1 MIQLKTIGSF
11 TPSATGCFPVRLLP
25 GSEFSPMSWAITKLR
40 LRECGDHLVTVKKPA
55 GFECGR
61 NSRPMLKTGLPSS
74 GRAGSFRSSQVAIGN
89 SVSVLLRRDSSPSRI
104 VFAAKSLALALGFT
118 ASLGYAASYKTSLP
132 VEFSTAN
139 DAVEHCTILA
149 VRPSTNAAVFALP
162 HVASIEKPGEFGG
175 TLNVINDTL
184 SQTLSQYRAKP
195 LAKAAEG
202 VTTNAWSLTRE
213 SGMAVKRHEP
223 PARKGRYSL
232 DYGVTH
238 RSADKE
244 PHDNIFDSDWD
255 LLNIQQSDV
264 ISAAEYQWRQI
275 AVNVVA
281 SGREQRINSGESRIF
296 SLAKAKMKNAI
307 RTFNNSFSSDLYSDG
322 TATNQINGLQ
332 ALVADA
338 GTGTVGG
345 INSTNFSFWRNT
357 IFDCSANSVTSSA
370 TTIENSMMLPLWLN
384 LDRGPD
390 DQPDL
395 IVMDN
400 TYYKY
405 FEASQTSIKRYM
417 DASNA
422 NGGLVSLKYKNADVY
437 FDGNSG
443 IPSSHAYFLNTNY
456 IELVVHRDADMEVLE
471 DQRPINQDG
480 SVIPILWMGN
490 LTLSNRKMQGVIVE

>member
-1 MIQLKTIGSF
+1 MASPNSTF
-11 TPSATGCFPVRLLP
+11 T
-25 GSEFSPMSWAITKLR
+25 E
-40 LRECGDHLVTVKKPA
+40 LVTSTFRKVRKDVKDNLSN
-55 GFECGR
+55 R
-61 NSRPMLKTGLPSS
+61 NALLKHIYKRGNYRTEDGGLT
-74 GRAGSFRSSQVAIGN
+74 
-89 SVSVLLRRDSSPSRI
+89 I
-104 VFAAKSLALALGFT
+104 VC
-118 ASLGYAASYKTSLP
+118 P
-132 VEFSTAN
+132 
-139 DAVEHCTILA
+139 
-149 VRPSTNAAVFALP
+149 
-162 HVASIEKPGEFGG
+162 
-175 TLNVINDTL
+175 
-184 SQTLSQYRAKP
+184 
-195 LAKAAEG
+195 
-202 VTTNAWSLTRE
+202 
-213 SGMAVKRHEP
+213 
-223 PARKGRYSL
+223 L
-232 DYGVTH
+232 DYTSNSTYQ
-238 RSADKE
+238 RY
-244 PHDNIFDSDWD
+244 SDWD
-255 LLNIQQSDV
+255 MLNIQQSDV

-345 INSTNFSFWRNT
+345 INSSSFSFWQNT

-400 TYYKY
+400 TYYRY